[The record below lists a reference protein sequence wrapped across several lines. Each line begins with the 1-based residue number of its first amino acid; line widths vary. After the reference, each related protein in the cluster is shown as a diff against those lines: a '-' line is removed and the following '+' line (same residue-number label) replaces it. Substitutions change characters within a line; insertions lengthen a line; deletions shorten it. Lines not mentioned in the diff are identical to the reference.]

1 MRNMRVSDASKVMTR
16 SSPFSVAETVVRFN
30 EVVAANNMKVFAF
43 INHSDEAREAG
54 LDLAEATVIIFG
66 NPATGSPVM
75 AAAPLMGLEL
85 PLKVLIWEDRGCTRL
100 SYTTPGSLA
109 ERYGLSPDVARVLD
123 GVEPLTDAV
132 NWGSTNERS
141 GVSASW

>member
-1 MRNMRVSDASKVMTR
+1 MRNMSDASKVMTR
-16 SSPFSVAETVVRFN
+16 TSPFSVAETVARFK
-30 EVVAANNMKVFAF
+30 EVVATNNMNVFAF

-75 AAAPLMGLEL
+75 ASAPLMGLEV
-85 PLKVLIWEDRGCTRL
+85 PLKVLIWEDRSRTRL
-100 SYTTPGSLA
+100 SYTTPGALA
-109 ERYGLSPDVARVLD
+109 ERYGLSPDLARVLD

-132 NWGSTNERS
+132 VWGSTNERS

>member
-1 MRNMRVSDASKVMTR
+1 MSDASKVMTR
-16 SSPFSVAETVVRFN
+16 TSPFSVAETVARFK
-30 EVVAANNMKVFAF
+30 EVVATNNMNVFAF

-75 AAAPLMGLEL
+75 ASAPLMGLEV
-85 PLKVLIWEDRGCTRL
+85 PLKVLIWEDRSRTRL
-100 SYTTPGSLA
+100 SYTTPGALA
-109 ERYGLSPDVARVLD
+109 ERYGLSPDLARVLD

-132 NWGSTNERS
+132 VWGSTNERS